1 MIRFN
6 FPQLEESLQITQN
19 SLLVIENRDLFS
31 SIVTQLYYYDE
42 EGSIK
47 LTDVQYKKLKESEIM
62 LVTDILGYELNTPTI
77 MKKIISDIEAQLNEK
92 PEQKTEIERLTLQIS
107 DIIEGEL
114 INHDLDLSMIDLD
127 IPLILKSYRIKIE
140 QRSQS
145 ILQKILEI
153 IQVYQ
158 YLSTKKILIFVN
170 TCSYLTR
177 LELEE
182 VMNYIAMSDVSV
194 LFIEPNKVEGMSQIV
209 LDEDFYMQQESC

>member
-107 DIIEGEL
+107 DIIAEEL

-194 LFIEPNKVEGMSQIV
+194 LFIEPN
-209 LDEDFYMQQESC
+209 

>member
-107 DIIEGEL
+107 DIIAEEL

>member
-182 VMNYIAMSDVSV
+182 VMNYITMSDVSV

>member
-107 DIIEGEL
+107 DIIEEEL

-170 TCSYLTR
+170 ICSYLTR